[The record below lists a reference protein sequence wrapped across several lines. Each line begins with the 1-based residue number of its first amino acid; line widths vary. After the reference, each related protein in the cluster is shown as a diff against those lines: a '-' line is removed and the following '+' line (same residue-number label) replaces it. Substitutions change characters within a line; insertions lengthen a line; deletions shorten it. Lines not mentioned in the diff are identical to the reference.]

1 MINVS
6 VPDELEQL
14 VADLP
19 EDSRQS
25 LDAYLRDAI
34 EEYLWDQKHGEI
46 ALQRLADLDAGRT
59 KTISLDEMKARL
71 GLVD

>member
-1 MINVS
+1 MIHVS
-6 VPDELEQL
+6 VPKELESL
-14 VADLP
+14 VAELP

-25 LDAYLRDAI
+25 LDAYLREAI

-59 KTISLDEMKARL
+59 HTISLEDMKVRL
-71 GLVD
+71 GLED

>member
-1 MINVS
+1 MIHVS

-19 EDSRQS
+19 QDLRQS
-25 LDAYLRDAI
+25 LDAVLRDAI

-46 ALQRLADLDAGRT
+46 ALKRLADIDAGRT
-59 KTISLDEMKARL
+59 KTIPLEQVLADY
-71 GLVD
+71 GLSD

>member
-1 MINVS
+1 MIHVS

-19 EDSRQS
+19 QDSRQS
-25 LDAYLRDAI
+25 LDAVLRDAI

-46 ALQRLADLDAGRT
+46 ALKRLADIDAGRT
-59 KTISLDEMKARL
+59 KTIPLEQVLADY
-71 GLVD
+71 GLSD

>member
-6 VPDELEQL
+6 VPEELEQL

-25 LDAYLRDAI
+25 LDAVLREAI

-46 ALQRLADLDAGRT
+46 ALKRLADIDAGKT
-59 KTISLDEMKARL
+59 KTVSLGEMKARL

>member
-1 MINVS
+1 MIRVS

-19 EDSRQS
+19 QDSRQS
-25 LDAYLRDAI
+25 LDAVLRDAI

-46 ALQRLADLDAGRT
+46 ALKRLADIDAGRT
-59 KTISLDEMKARL
+59 KTIPLEQVLADY
-71 GLVD
+71 GLSD